1 MARLW
6 TLPWVCAVAL
16 ALAAWVAPSAAQAQ
30 AAAQL
35 PPRVQLRNVLS
46 DLILYGVHV
55 QPDDFV
61 THYAAYL
68 DAVGESWLQVEQ
80 QLASAPKPPTDSAE
94 QLVPSV
100 KEVQRN
106 HQALTA
112 AALQGRQMLDAFLD
126 KLAARVPPEEADAYR
141 AFRDQCQISFANEVS
156 EGVMSQVWLRPP
168 QEIGE
173 WLRSTCN
180 ALQLKEE
187 QRAAIAAAL
196 MLRSAGRSQAAQDLV
211 RTLMESALAG
221 AKKAEELG
229 RQNAQVRWYEVEEA
243 TRLSKQAW
251 ARYAGL
257 QWECWKDVRAHLP
270 ASLRRYM
277 AMTFLTTLVQQPELV
292 EDWEAEEQRR
302 LPVVVD
308 RAIWQGLDVIRTALA
323 LPGLTTEQRMELR
336 QIGQQWADSKA
347 ESVESL
353 VQAGLT
359 RPADTTPADRLA
371 LEDEYRAKLAKV
383 ASAPWL
389 MGIRALSDPAVAASV
404 PDRAALSLAPED
416 DAAFPLPTPLRSLD
430 PAADALWDKMLSGMS
445 ESVPA
450 GAKEQLLAALALEP
464 NREAVVRLIWDDAE
478 ADWQKNVA
486 PRFQEYRSL
495 KSKVDM
501 YSRMDR
507 SWRDREASGRRA
519 EQATKASAAL
529 SASWAAADAWYDALA
544 ATLRA
549 SVPPERDGIVA
560 AFVLGLVVDAS
571 MPVSP
576 YRDMADVNPGRIALS
591 TELSPAARA
600 IAVQEVARA
609 QPQLTSLVRV
619 FRDRHWQLQ
628 PAGTQGDQA
637 AKGRTEDPREAQSR
651 YRREAA
657 AVCAA
662 IKGQLSPEDATVLT
676 LLQASDRCPLVM
688 VWLTDAAD
696 QLNRASA
703 ASPSQQPAF
712 QAARATLKKEA
723 EALMVINQAVAAM
736 AARMPDWVSGEY
748 QERTKSQEALQSR
761 MRSLR
766 SLAQDRRLLALI
778 RLRSALP
785 PDMAGQMSVL
795 AKLSPVDALRRR
807 ASP

>member
-1 MARLW
+1 M
-6 TLPWVCAVAL
+6 AL

-35 PPRVQLRNVLS
+35 PPRVQLRSVLS

-80 QLASAPKPPTDSAE
+80 QLASAPKPAADSAE

-126 KLAARVPPEEADAYR
+126 KLAARVPPEEADAFR

-156 EGVMSQVWLRPP
+156 AGVMSQVWLRPP

-173 WLRSTCN
+173 WLRSSCN
-180 ALQLKEE
+180 PLQLKEE
-187 QRAAIAAAL
+187 QRVAIAAAL
-196 MLRSAGRSQAAQDLV
+196 MLRSAERSQAAQDLT
-211 RTLMESALAG
+211 RTLMESAMAG

-229 RQNAQVRWYEVEEA
+229 KQNAAVHWYEVEDA

-257 QWECWKDVRAHLP
+257 QWACWKDIRALLP
-270 ASLRRYM
+270 ASLRRYL

-292 EDWEAEEQRR
+292 ENWEAEEQRR
-302 LPVVVD
+302 LPVSVDQGFWSGPGVV
-308 RAIWQGLDVIRTALA
+308 RTALA
-323 LPGLTTEQRMELR
+323 VPGLTAEQRKELI
-336 QIGQQWADSKA
+336 QIGQQWADAKA
-347 ESVESL
+347 ESVESI

-359 RPADTTPADRLA
+359 HPADIKQADGFEV
-371 LEDEYRAKLAKV
+371 EDEYLAKLAKV
-383 ASAPWL
+383 AAVPWL

-404 PDRAALSLAPED
+404 PDRSALSLAPED
-416 DAAFPLPTPLRSLD
+416 DAAFPLPTTLRSLD

-450 GAKEQLLAALALEP
+450 GAKEQLLAALALDP
-464 NREAVVRLIWDDAE
+464 SREAVVRLIWDDAD
-478 ADWQKNVA
+478 ADWRKNVA

-495 KSKVDM
+495 KSKVDL

-507 SWRDREASGRRA
+507 SWRDREASSRRA

-549 SVPPERDGIVA
+549 SVPPEREGIVA

-576 YRDMADVNPGRIALS
+576 YRDMADVNPGRAALC

-609 QPQLTSLVRV
+609 QPLLTSLVRA

-651 YRREAA
+651 YRKEAA

-662 IKGQLSPEDATVLT
+662 IKGQLGPEDATMWA
-676 LLQASDRCPLVM
+676 LLLASDRCPLVM

-696 QLNRASA
+696 QLNRVAGA
-703 ASPSQQPAF
+703 LQDQQPSM
-712 QAARATLKKEA
+712 QAARAVLKKEA
-723 EALMVINQAVAAM
+723 AAIMVVNQAIAAM
-736 AARMPDWVSGEY
+736 AARVPDWVSGEY
-748 QERTKSQEALQSR
+748 TGRTPLLETLHTR
-761 MRSLR
+761 MRTMR
-766 SLAQDRRLLALI
+766 ALAMDRRLLALI
-778 RLRSALP
+778 RVRTVLP
-785 PDMAGQMSVL
+785 PELAGQMSVL
-795 AKLSPVDALRRR
+795 SKLSPVDALRRR